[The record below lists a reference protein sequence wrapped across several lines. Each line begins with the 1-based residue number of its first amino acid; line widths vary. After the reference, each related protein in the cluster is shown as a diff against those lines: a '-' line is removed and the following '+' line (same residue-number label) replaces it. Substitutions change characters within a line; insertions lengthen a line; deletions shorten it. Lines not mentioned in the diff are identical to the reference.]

1 MLGGCPARVRI
12 PPWGGRE
19 RSADKSTCV
28 KGMPLMNC
36 KYLYVCWLSHLPYVN
51 GGGGIAPFPPV
62 AYLCIDVLP
71 ILKSAIRDPAE
82 RPVAW
87 DFQAG
92 SRFFVPSSVPLC
104 IWETGWERLG
114 PYRRAYAPFPFFCP
128 YFSFSICIS
137 PRFVVSLHR
146 QRKHACVSFFHFSSP
161 SLPPKPGNGV
171 PSGLNEPMK
180 RPLLDCRSAQTSF
193 QVWPFWMIV
202 WAG

>member
-1 MLGGCPARVRI
+1 MRVRI

-51 GGGGIAPFPPV
+51 GGGGIALFPPV

-104 IWETGWERLG
+104 IGRRDGRDLAPTVGHTLHSLSFVLIFLSRFAFRPVLLYLCTGKGSTRV
-114 PYRRAYAPFPFFCP
+114 FPFF
-128 YFSFSICIS
+128 IS
-137 PRFVVSLHR
+137 PAHHCP
-146 QRKHACVSFFHFSSP
+146 QNPEMAY
-161 SLPPKPGNGV
+161 LPG
-171 PSGLNEPMK
+171 
-180 RPLLDCRSAQTSF
+180 
-193 QVWPFWMIV
+193 
-202 WAG
+202 

>member
-19 RSADKSTCV
+19 HSADKSTCV

-36 KYLYVCWLSHLPYVN
+36 KYLYVCWLSYLPYVN

-87 DFQAG
+87 DFRAG
-92 SRFFVPSSVPLC
+92 SRFLCPQVCREGPMSLPQDMRSFLFTFVLIFPSGFVFCPVLLYLC
-104 IWETGWERLG
+104 TGKGSTRV
-114 PYRRAYAPFPFFCP
+114 FPFFN
-128 YFSFSICIS
+128 S
-137 PRFVVSLHR
+137 
-146 QRKHACVSFFHFSSP
+146 
-161 SLPPKPGNGV
+161 
-171 PSGLNEPMK
+171 
-180 RPLLDCRSAQTSF
+180 
-193 QVWPFWMIV
+193 
-202 WAG
+202 

>member
-36 KYLYVCWLSHLPYVN
+36 KYLYVCWLSYLPYVN

-87 DFQAG
+87 DFRAG
-92 SRFFVPSSVPLC
+92 SRFLCPRVCRFVFGRRDGRDLAPTVGHTLHSLSFVLIFLSRFAFRPVLLYLC
-104 IWETGWERLG
+104 TGKGSTRV
-114 PYRRAYAPFPFFCP
+114 FPFFISTAHHCP
-128 YFSFSICIS
+128 QNPEMAY
-137 PRFVVSLHR
+137 
-146 QRKHACVSFFHFSSP
+146 
-161 SLPPKPGNGV
+161 LPG
-171 PSGLNEPMK
+171 
-180 RPLLDCRSAQTSF
+180 
-193 QVWPFWMIV
+193 
-202 WAG
+202 

>member
-87 DFQAG
+87 DFRAG
-92 SRFFVPSSVPLC
+92 SRFLCPRVCRVVFGRRGGRDLAPTVGHTLHSLSFVLLFLSRFAFRPVLLYLC
-104 IWETGWERLG
+104 TGKGSTRV
-114 PYRRAYAPFPFFCP
+114 FPFF
-128 YFSFSICIS
+128 IS
-137 PRFVVSLHR
+137 PAHHCP
-146 QRKHACVSFFHFSSP
+146 QNPEMAY
-161 SLPPKPGNGV
+161 LPG
-171 PSGLNEPMK
+171 
-180 RPLLDCRSAQTSF
+180 
-193 QVWPFWMIV
+193 
-202 WAG
+202 